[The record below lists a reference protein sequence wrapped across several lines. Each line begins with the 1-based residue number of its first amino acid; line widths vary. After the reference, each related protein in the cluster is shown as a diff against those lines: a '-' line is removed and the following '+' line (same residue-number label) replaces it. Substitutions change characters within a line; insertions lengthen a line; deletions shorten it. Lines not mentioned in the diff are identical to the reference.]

1 LPKYTNYL
9 LLLPGLI
16 TSIVFVLIPSII
28 MIVMSFYKQVGLSFE
43 TTFTLENYVKFLSSR
58 QSIPILINTFST
70 TLITCILCLIIAYPF
85 AYFLAFKIQ
94 NEKLKTYI
102 TTLLMTPFL
111 IDWTIR
117 SVAWVS
123 VLGEEGLLNYIL
135 LNLGLISEPGRFLFS
150 REALFVIWTQTNIVF
165 MIFPI
170 YLALSRV
177 DPDLIGAAKVLKAPP
192 HRVLYDIVFKLSL
205 PGVIC
210 GVIFVFVSTL
220 GDYITP
226 GLWAGGLQVLGLSV
240 ATYSGNFLWP
250 QAAALGTILLGVA
263 VLVLYILLKIVDIK
277 KLVYE

>member
-1 LPKYTNYL
+1 MPKYANYL

-16 TSIVFVLIPSII
+16 TSIVFVLVPSII

-58 QSIPILINTFST
+58 QSIPILVNTFST
-70 TLITCILCLIIAYPF
+70 SLITCILCLIVAYPF
-85 AYFLAFKIQ
+85 AYFLAFKIK
-94 NEKLKTYI
+94 NEKIKTYI
-102 TTLLMTPFL
+102 LTLLMTPFL

-123 VLGEEGLLNYIL
+123 VLGEGGLLNYIL
-135 LNLGLISEPGRFLFS
+135 MSLGVLSEPGRFLFS

-170 YLALSRV
+170 YLALSRI

-192 HRVLYDIVFKLSL
+192 HRVFYDIIFKLSL

-210 GVIFVFVSTL
+210 GIIFVFVSTL

-240 ATYSGNFLWP
+240 ATYAGNFLWP
-250 QAAALGTILLGVA
+250 QAAALGTILLAVA